1 MIQALFSAM
10 PWSLKPCFPPSP
22 NHELVMEDQV
32 FTAHSSQNRFSH
44 VSVFKKLTMKKVS
57 TLANIDFSPA
67 MWDKT

>member
-1 MIQALFSAM
+1 
-10 PWSLKPCFPPSP
+10 
-22 NHELVMEDQV
+22 MEDQV
-32 FTAHSSQNRFSH
+32 FTAHSFQNRFSH